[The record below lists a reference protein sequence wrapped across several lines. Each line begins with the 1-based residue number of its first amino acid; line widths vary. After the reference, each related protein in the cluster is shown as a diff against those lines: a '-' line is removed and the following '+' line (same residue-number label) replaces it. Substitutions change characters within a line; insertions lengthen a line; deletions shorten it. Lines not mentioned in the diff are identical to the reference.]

1 MEKNML
7 NFNKGIVW
15 ALAGVFAFGTV
26 GIALTARAEGP
37 QARAIR
43 EREEKRA
50 AAEANR
56 ERRDDKKDHPEVWA
70 AIRAIRTARNDIEK
84 STHEKAK
91 YKDSAL
97 RSIDRALADL
107 EQLMQQD

>member
-1 MEKNML
+1 ML

-15 ALAGVFAFGTV
+15 ALAGVFAFGSV
-26 GIALTARAEGP
+26 GLVALTARAEGP

-50 AAEANR
+50 AAEANK
-56 ERRDDKKDHPEVWA
+56 ERKEDKKDHPEVWA
-70 AIRAIRTARNDIEK
+70 AIRAMRTARADIEK

-97 RSIDRALADL
+97 RSMDRALADL
-107 EQLMQQD
+107 EALMQQD

>member
-1 MEKNML
+1 ML
-7 NFNKGIVW
+7 NLNRGIVW
-15 ALAGVFAFGTV
+15 ALAGVFAFGSV
-26 GIALTARAEGP
+26 GVALTARAEGP

-50 AAEANR
+50 AQEKAK

-70 AIRAIRTARNDIEK
+70 AIRSLRTARADVEK

-91 YKDSAL
+91 YKDRAL
-97 RSIDRALADL
+97 RSMDQALADL
-107 EQLMQQD
+107 ESLMAQD

>member
-1 MEKNML
+1 ML
-7 NFNKGIVW
+7 KFNKGIAL
-15 ALAGVFAFGTV
+15 ALAGVFAFGSIGVT
-26 GIALTARAEGP
+26 LTARAEGP

-50 AAEANR
+50 EAESKK
-56 ERRDDKKDHPEVWA
+56 ERKEDQKDHPEVWA
-70 AIRAIRTARNDIEK
+70 AIRAIRTARADVEK

-97 RSIDRALADL
+97 KSMDRALADL
-107 EQLMQQD
+107 EQLIQQD